1 MLHQEQHE
9 EPPVW
14 GIFGK
19 PVLKKRNNLEN
30 LLATSFSEIVLL
42 LFYLEYDYS
51 IQNSKV
57 IQVKHL
63 DLTTAR
69 AGIMIS
75 YLFNIK
81 PLIVNSRK

>member
-19 PVLKKRNNLEN
+19 PVLKKRNNLET

-63 DLTTAR
+63 DQATAR
-69 AGIMIS
+69 AGILIFF
-75 YLFNIK
+75 LFNLK
-81 PLIVNSRK
+81 LLIVD